1 MAVHAQY
8 PSNLLLLD
16 RTDHQEDRKERM
28 DLRFSDSVSKNLGK
42 RTREDTM
49 IPSSQFSGPLFSQ
62 TVTGTH
68 PSGLVS
74 TGLCL
79 SLDEQ
84 QQQFHMNQSNNL
96 SLSYKFSSEL
106 ASQIARQNKEIELFL
121 IQQAEQ
127 LRRAVAEKRRR
138 NYNALLQTT
147 EELVMRKV
155 REKQE
160 EINRAAQV
168 TVELEER
175 LNQLRSESA
184 AWQTKA
190 LADQAMATT
199 LHAQLQ
205 QATAAAQR
213 TGECETGPA
222 DDAES
227 GFVDP
232 SRVEPDRSCRAC
244 RLRPAC
250 VVVFPC
256 RHLCLCEGC
265 EVASGSDGDAC
276 PVCCCVRSGSLKVFF
291 S

>member
-16 RTDHQEDRKERM
+16 RTDHQEDKKERM
-28 DLRFSDSVSKNLGK
+28 DLRFSDSARKNLGK
-42 RTREDTM
+42 RTREEMMVPT
-49 IPSSQFSGPLFSQ
+49 SQFSGQPLFPQ
-62 TVTGTH
+62 PATGTH
-68 PSGLVS
+68 HSSLVS

-84 QQQFHMNQSNNL
+84 QQFQINQNNNS
-96 SLSYKFSSEL
+96 SLSTKFSREL
-106 ASQIARQNKEIELFL
+106 AAQIARQNNEIELFL
-121 IQQAEQ
+121 IQQGEQ
-127 LRRAVAEKRRR
+127 LRRAVAEKQRR
-138 NYNALLQTT
+138 NYNALSLAV
-147 EELVMRKV
+147 EEMVARKI
-155 REKQE
+155 REKQVE
-160 EINRAAQV
+160 LNRAAHL
-168 TVELEER
+168 TVELEDR
-175 LNQLRSESA
+175 LDQLRSDSA
-184 AWQTKA
+184 AWQKKA
-190 LADQAMATT
+190 LTDQATATT

-213 TGECETGPA
+213 TVDCETGPA

-227 GFVDP
+227 GFIDP
-232 SRVEPDRSCRAC
+232 RRVEPDRSCRAC
-244 RLRPAC
+244 RLKPAC

-265 EVASGSDGDAC
+265 EVASSSDGDTC